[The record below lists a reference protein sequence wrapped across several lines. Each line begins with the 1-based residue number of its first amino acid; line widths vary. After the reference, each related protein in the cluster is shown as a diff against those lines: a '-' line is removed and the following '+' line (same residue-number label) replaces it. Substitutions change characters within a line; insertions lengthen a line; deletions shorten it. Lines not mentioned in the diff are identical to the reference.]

1 MSKNNVDI
9 LFFLCYN
16 YKKGAKMSSNNEIIV
31 KKPEEVIT
39 ARMKLNESEL
49 KLSTYL
55 IANLEPDKYIY
66 KIDIKNYIK
75 KFDKKLGDY
84 SKLYKTAKFLVTKPI
99 EIKDRYKDEFV
110 MFSFCSKVS
119 YKSGVLEIEFNKEL
133 LNYLLE
139 IKNKYVRYD
148 IKNIMKL
155 NSKYSIRLYEFLK
168 NQFEKT
174 KKFSKV
180 AEKKVK
186 TEELRELLAIPASYK
201 YNMFKKTALEVSKRQ
216 INQLT
221 DISFDYEE
229 IKTGRKIT
237 HIKFT
242 IKSKEKESE
251 KKVSKLSQE
260 NNTETE
266 TKNQLPAPT
275 NNNDKLEQLK
285 ERLKN
290 ARNLN
295 ELRKLL
301 LNFGESLILIYF
313 DEYYHI
319 NEVTGG
325 YLKNFFEEGIYEAN
339 ESAVIWGNIF
349 DNRKNIEIYLRKE
362 FNIDE
367 FRLRVKKE
375 KLAKFVESVE
385 KLNKEYNIFPLLL
398 SHPRVTIEGSMDDI
412 YAIDIGRDFKV
423 YEEWEKEK
431 KEELINNGNFLFI
444 VQKFGGNKKYY
455 ISYNKNEFL
464 TDAEKKIKEMQKQVE
479 GNK

>member
-1 MSKNNVDI
+1 M
-9 LFFLCYN
+9 
-16 YKKGAKMSSNNEIIV
+16 SNNEIIV
-31 KKPEEVIT
+31 KKPEEIIT

-66 KIDIKNYIK
+66 RIDIKNYIK
-75 KFDKKLGDY
+75 RFDKKLGDY

-99 EIKDRYKDEFV
+99 EIKDRYKDQFV

-186 TEELRELLAIPASYK
+186 TEELRELLSIPASYK

-237 HIKFT
+237 HIKF
-242 IKSKEKESE
+242 IIENKEKENSQDNNILQE
-251 KKVSKLSQE
+251 K
-260 NNTETE
+260 NNTKTK

-275 NNNDKLEQLK
+275 QNKKLEILKQKIKTNEIKSLKELSAYLQKLKNVNITNAIYDENFYFLTFKLIRINEFGMIELDGEEVDRETANYIRRILYQNPDLIGKFVNIDNELEELKDKFINKIWIFTQNGFYNAVGVKDIIRENKNVVKVTGIELLREKDFEIKVTIDFLKTQSSKDKLSLADKDYYIQFNYIREKEMQEQAK
-285 ERLKN
+285 
-290 ARNLN
+290 
-295 ELRKLL
+295 
-301 LNFGESLILIYF
+301 
-313 DEYYHI
+313 
-319 NEVTGG
+319 
-325 YLKNFFEEGIYEAN
+325 EEGI
-339 ESAVIWGNIF
+339 IWQ
-349 DNRKNIEIYLRKE
+349 
-362 FNIDE
+362 
-367 FRLRVKKE
+367 
-375 KLAKFVESVE
+375 
-385 KLNKEYNIFPLLL
+385 NKSFC
-398 SHPRVTIEGSMDDI
+398 
-412 YAIDIGRDFKV
+412 K
-423 YEEWEKEK
+423 
-431 KEELINNGNFLFI
+431 
-444 VQKFGGNKKYY
+444 
-455 ISYNKNEFL
+455 
-464 TDAEKKIKEMQKQVE
+464 
-479 GNK
+479 

>member
-1 MSKNNVDI
+1 
-9 LFFLCYN
+9 
-16 YKKGAKMSSNNEIIV
+16 MSSNEIIV

-66 KIDIKNYIK
+66 KIDIKDYIK
-75 KFDKKLGDY
+75 KFDKRLGDY

-99 EIKDRYKDEFV
+99 EIKDRYRNEFV

-119 YKSGVLEIEFNKEL
+119 YKNGVLEIEFNKEL

-139 IKNKYVRYD
+139 IKNRYVRYD

-201 YNMFKKTALEVSKRQ
+201 YNMFKKTALEVSKKQ

-251 KKVSKLSQE
+251 EK
-260 NNTETE
+260 NNTKTE

-275 NNNDKLEQLK
+275 QAPTQHNNDKFDKLEQLK

-290 ARNLN
+290 AKNLN
-295 ELRKLL
+295 EFRKLL
-301 LNFGESLILIYF
+301 LNFGEGLILIYF
-313 DEYYHI
+313 KEYFKI
-319 NEVTGG
+319 NEITGG
-325 YLKNFFEEGIYEAN
+325 YLKDFFEEKIYTSDRAAIVWGDLFDHKN
-339 ESAVIWGNIF
+339 EL
-349 DNRKNIEIYLRKE
+349 KIYLRKKFD
-362 FNIDE
+362 FNK
-367 FRLRVKKE
+367 FKLKVKKQR
-375 KLAKFVESVE
+375 LAKFVKDVE
-385 KLNKEYNIFPLLL
+385 KLHKMYNIFPLLFNKNKPPYLEDTYIVDIEKNFNKYL
-398 SHPRVTIEGSMDDI
+398 S
-412 YAIDIGRDFKV
+412 F
-423 YEEWEKEK
+423 EEED
-431 KEELINNGNFLFI
+431 KEELIINGKFLFI
-444 VQKFGGNKKYY
+444 IQRIGEKKRYY
-455 ISYNKNEFL
+455 IVYDKNEFFN
-464 TDAEKKIKEMQKQVE
+464 DVINKVKEMREKEMREQKKEEEKKE
-479 GNK
+479 

>member
-1 MSKNNVDI
+1 
-9 LFFLCYN
+9 
-16 YKKGAKMSSNNEIIV
+16 MSSNNEIIV

-66 KIDIKNYIK
+66 RIDIKNYIK
-75 KFDKKLGDY
+75 RFDKKLGDY

-237 HIKFT
+237 HIKF
-242 IKSKEKESE
+242 IIESKEKENSQDNNILQE
-251 KKVSKLSQE
+251 K
-260 NNTETE
+260 NNTKTE

-275 NNNDKLEQLK
+275 QNTQNTHNNDKLKQLA

-290 ARNLN
+290 SNSLK
-295 ELRKLL
+295 EFRKHI
-301 LNFGESLILIYF
+301 LNFGENLILILSWKDGKKY
-313 DEYYHI
+313 
-319 NEVTGG
+319 
-325 YLKNFFEEGIYEAN
+325 IYEIIEGLLGDYYNGTFNKTDALK
-339 ESAVIWGNIF
+339 EWGDVF
-349 DNRKNIEIYLRKE
+349 DNRKNIEIYLRKD
-362 FNIDE
+362 FNFDK
-367 FRLRVKKE
+367 FKLRVKKE
-375 KLAKFVESVE
+375 KLAKFIKSVE

-398 SHPRVTIEGSMDDI
+398 SYPRITIEGSMDNI
-412 YAIDIGRDFKV
+412 YAVDIVRDFKV
-423 YEEWEKEK
+423 YEKWK
-431 KEELINNGNFLFI
+431 KELINNDNFLFI
-444 VQKFGGNKKYY
+444 VQKIGSNKRYY
-455 ISYNKNEFL
+455 IEYNKDEFL
-464 TDAEKKIKEMQKQVE
+464 KDVNNKIKEMQEQEK
-479 GNK
+479 NKN